1 MSPLSEGTHMATS
14 VSSAAPVA
22 TTTATAPTTR
32 IVSLDIF
39 RGLIMV
45 VMALDH
51 TRDFFTNLRFEP
63 ETLAQTY
70 TALFFTRWITHFCA
84 PMFFFLAGTGAF
96 FYGRRRT
103 PPELSHFLWTRGLWL
118 IFLEFT
124 VIGTAWTFQIPF
136 GFFGVIWALGASMV
150 IVAAIVRLPMRWVGA
165 LSIAMIVGHNLL
177 DPLRPSQ
184 FGSLAWLWTLLHAR
198 GGVLLPFH
206 IPNFVLFPLIPW
218 VGVMSAGY
226 VFGQIYLLERARR
239 RRLLSI
245 LGSVL
250 IAAFLLLRLTNVY
263 GNPPVG
269 QGGVSQGEFH
279 IQPTLEKN
287 VILFLDVEKYP
298 PSLQFLLMTLGPSFL
313 LLAWL
318 DKTYVPR
325 GLGPLLTFGRVP
337 MFFYVLHLY
346 VIHLLA
352 VAAAALRHQPVGWLF
367 HGAFLAG
374 SPDGYGYNLP
384 FIYVMW
390 ITAVAI
396 LYLPCR
402 WFAALKQR
410 RKDWWLSY
418 L

>member
-150 IVAAIVRLPMRWVGA
+150 IVAAIVRLPIRWVGA